1 MLAFDE
7 RCGPG
12 LFGALGVLVDG
23 ARLAGGAGSFFV
35 GVAVRGVLL
44 GVALGVVRGL
54 VPGAPGV
61 TTGAEFTGV
70 VVVTAGVV
78 LVGVVIVTV
87 GVEVVVVFEPPLLM
101 RCERLGAEF
110 ARASVIG

>member
-12 LFGALGVLVDG
+12 LFGAVGVLVDG

-87 GVEVVVVFEPPLLM
+87 GVEVVVVFETPLLM

-110 ARASVIG
+110 ARAAVIG

>member
-1 MLAFDE
+1 V
-7 RCGPG
+7 C
-12 LFGALGVLVDG
+12 
-23 ARLAGGAGSFFV
+23 LAGGAGVFFF
-35 GVAVRGVLL
+35 GVVRGV
-44 GVALGVVRGL
+44 VVGVVRGL

-78 LVGVVIVTV
+78 LVVVVVVTA

-101 RCERLGAEF
+101 RCGRLGAEF
-110 ARASVIG
+110 ARASVIE

>member
-1 MLAFDE
+1 MLSFDE
-7 RCGPG
+7 RCEPG
-12 LFGALGVLVDG
+12 LFGAVGVLVDG

-35 GVAVRGVLL
+35 GVVVR

-78 LVGVVIVTV
+78 LVGVVVVTV
-87 GVEVVVVFEPPLLM
+87 GAEVVVVFEPPLLM

-110 ARASVIG
+110 ARASVIV